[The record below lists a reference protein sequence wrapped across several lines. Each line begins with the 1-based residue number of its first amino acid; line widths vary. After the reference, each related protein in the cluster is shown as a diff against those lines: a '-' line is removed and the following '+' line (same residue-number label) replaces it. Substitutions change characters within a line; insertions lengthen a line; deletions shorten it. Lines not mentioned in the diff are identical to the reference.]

1 VPSALVVGSGVFG
14 ASLGERL
21 VAHGWEVTLVDQF
34 DPGDPR
40 SESGGETRLLRYSHG
55 PDGFYAGSAWRSRS
69 AWWKLGVLEE
79 VGAVWFAR
87 REGGWEDDSERV
99 LRAAGIPV
107 ERLDPEA
114 TARLYPSLGT
124 DDLAFALLEP
134 EAGVLR
140 ASDGVRALVERARE
154 GGLRFVRG
162 EARPDGERV
171 RVESERAPLGEPRPA
186 AGGAVLEADHVVWA
200 CGAWLAG
207 LFPELVQLRVT
218 SQELA
223 LFDAPPEWAGTPGW
237 IDFDASAYGHGLIE
251 PYGMKVASDRE
262 GERVE
267 PGLRPDASAAGLAA
281 ARDYLATRFPALAN
295 APVRSAPSCHY
306 SLTADGNFLFA
317 RHPEHELVWL
327 LGGGS
332 GHGYKHG
339 PATAEHAAAVLAG
352 AADPDPRFALG
363 ARTPSRALRTAGS

>member
-14 ASLGERL
+14 ASLADRL
-21 VAHGWEVTLVDQF
+21 VARGWEVTLIDRF
-34 DPGDPR
+34 EPGDPR

-69 AWWKLGVLEE
+69 AWRELGVLEE

-87 REGGWEDDSERV
+87 REEGWEDESERV

-107 ERLDPEA
+107 ERLEPGA
-114 TARLYPSLGT
+114 AARLYPSLGT
-124 DDLAFALLEP
+124 DDLTFALLEP

-140 ASDGVRALVERARE
+140 AGDGVRALVERARE
-154 GGLRFVRG
+154 GGLRLVRG
-162 EARPDGERV
+162 EASPNAAQIE
-171 RVESERAPLGEPRPA
+171 LGDEL
-186 AGGAVLEADHVVWA
+186 LEADQVVWA
-200 CGAWLAG
+200 CGAWLAR
-207 LFPELVQLRVT
+207 LFPELAPLRIT
-218 SQELA
+218 TQELA

-262 GERVE
+262 GEPVD

-281 ARDYLATRFPALAN
+281 AREYLATRFPALAN

-317 RHPEHELVWL
+317 RHPEHERVWL

-352 AADPDPRFALG
+352 TADPDPRFALG
-363 ARTPSRALRTAGS
+363 DRTPSRALRTAGS

>member
-14 ASLGERL
+14 ASLADRL
-21 VAHGWEVTLVDQF
+21 VARGWDVTLVDRF

-55 PDGFYAGSAWRSRS
+55 PDDFYAASAWRARS
-69 AWWKLGVLEE
+69 AWQELGVLEE

-87 REGGWEDDSERV
+87 REGGWEGDSERV

-107 ERLDPEA
+107 ERLDPSEA
-114 TARLYPSLGT
+114 AGLYPSLGT

-140 ASDGVRALVERARE
+140 ASDGVRALVTRARA
-154 GGLRFVRG
+154 GGLHLEPG
-162 EARPDGERV
+162 DARPDGERV
-171 RVESERAPLGEPRPA
+171 RIER
-186 AGGAVLEADHVVWA
+186 GGLEADHVIWA
-200 CGAWLAG
+200 CGAWLSE
-207 LFPELVQLRVT
+207 LFPELVGLRVT
-218 SQELA
+218 SQEVV
-223 LFDAPPEWAGTPGW
+223 LFDAGPDWAGTPGW
-237 IDFDASAYGHGLIE
+237 VDFDASAYGHGLVE

-262 GERVE
+262 GEPVE
-267 PGLRPDASAAGLAA
+267 PGLRPDASAAGQAA

-317 RHPEHELVWL
+317 RHPEHDRVWL

-339 PATAEHAAAVLAG
+339 PALAEHAAAVLAG
-352 AADPDPRFALG
+352 TAQPEPRFALG
-363 ARTPSRALRTAGS
+363 DRTPSRALRTAGS

>member
-14 ASLGERL
+14 ASLADRL
-21 VAHGWEVTLVDQF
+21 VARGWEVTLIDRF

-55 PDGFYAGSAWRSRS
+55 PDSFYATSAWRSRS
-69 AWWKLGVLEE
+69 AWLELGVLEE

-87 REGGWEDDSERV
+87 REGGWEDESERV

-107 ERLDPEA
+107 ERLGPDA
-114 TARLYPSLGT
+114 AARLYPSLGT

-134 EAGVLR
+134 DAGVLR
-140 ASDGVRALVERARE
+140 ASDGVRALVKRASE
-154 GGLRFVRG
+154 GGLRLVRG
-162 EARPDGERV
+162 EASPT
-171 RVESERAPLGEPRPA
+171 
-186 AGGAVLEADHVVWA
+186 AGQIKVGDNVLEADQVVWA

-207 LFPELVQLRVT
+207 LFPELARLRVT

-262 GERVE
+262 GDPVE

-295 APVRSAPSCHY
+295 TPVRSAPSCHY

-317 RHPEHELVWL
+317 RHPEHERVWL

-352 AADPDPRFALG
+352 TADPDPRFALG
-363 ARTPSRALRTAGS
+363 DRTPSRALRTAGS